1 MRNLINS
8 VIIEGIAVSEPLYT
22 KRKGEQHTTFQLSL
36 NSGSKSSPLL
46 ATVYGQLR
54 ARVRVCA
61 RPAFHAGDLVR
72 IIGHLATGSFLNIV
86 IVCDHCEVSPHDCQS
101 KCNSYDLKDSTIF
114 SVSSA

>member
-36 NSGSKSSPLL
+36 NSGSESSPLL
-46 ATVYGQLR
+46 VTVYGQLL
-54 ARVRVCA
+54 ARVRICA
-61 RPAFHAGDLVR
+61 RPAFHAGDLIRV
-72 IIGHLATGSFLNIV
+72 IGHLAAGSFLNIV
-86 IVCDHCEVSPHDCQS
+86 IVCDYCEVLSRDCQS
-101 KCNSYDLKDSTIF
+101 KCNSYDLTASTIF